1 MGLRPLHLRSW
12 FARKRWASSST
23 GAVKGGMSS
32 LAFGRFYQKK
42 RPLGDTPR
50 APRYGP
56 AAHSLALFVRTET
69 VGEFVSG
76 RCQMVNAILGL
87 RVMITIEQT
96 AQGDTPGPP
105 VWACGPFTCA
115 FGSHGNGGRVR
126 PGAPSRGKCHPW
138 ASGDFTNTL

>member
-50 APRYGP
+50 TPRYGP
-56 AAHSLALFVRTET
+56 AAPSLALFVRTET

-76 RCQMVNAILGL
+76 RCQMVNDILGL
-87 RVMITIEQT
+87 RAMLTNEEKT
-96 AQGDTPGPP
+96 KG
-105 VWACGPFTCA
+105 
-115 FGSHGNGGRVR
+115 
-126 PGAPSRGKCHPW
+126 
-138 ASGDFTNTL
+138 TNTG